1 MLCIYLYISLKISL
15 QFQNNSKQLILF
27 NMTGSTGLWLFML
40 KHLKVASGGCSLG
53 VADEAWAGDG
63 SYLQGAHS
71 VSRHMLLE
79 RKISWQKVQ
88 KKITAW
94 T

>member
-27 NMTGSTGLWLFML
+27 NMIGSTGLWLFML
-40 KHLKVASGGCSLG
+40 KHLKVASSGCSLG
-53 VADEAWAGDG
+53 VADEARAGRRPGDG

-71 VSRHMLLE
+71 VSRHMFLE
-79 RKISWQKVQ
+79 RKIS
-88 KKITAW
+88 
-94 T
+94 